1 MALERMVRFIVY
13 DRLDQFKCEILP
25 DEVMDVVSKEAVN
38 GEHSLTITTT
48 QELDKTDRIVVRDGM
63 GLWHEFVVLGITA
76 SHDTAGVTV
85 KEYYC
90 PWSLQ
95 YDLSATYID
104 TNVGLVPG
112 HASVPHSARDAL
124 TAALSGT
131 TRWTIGTVGVTTMA
145 SASFYRRSGWEGMDT
160 VLEVWGGE
168 LAVTIGVGAAGV
180 TSRQVSLL
188 PHVGTSTAT
197 RRFDYAGDLTSIQRI
212 VSDEVWPC
220 RIVPLGCSTETSAG
234 GYTRRPTISS
244 VNQGV
249 PWIQDDEAV
258 PYTRI
263 PNGQGGWEYPTL
275 VVKNDTYSD
284 PAALKAWA
292 TEHVSEYTRPQVCYK
307 AEVAQFVKA
316 GLNAHGVAL
325 GDNVV
330 VVDREFDSAGLR
342 IDARVL
348 EIQQDLL
355 DSTRMK
361 LTIGN
366 TEGSLAQQFGSLAR
380 SVTSITSH
388 FENMGEYQSTATYL
402 SELLASINEVAN
414 ALGGYA
420 YYTEGQGIRTY
431 DRPVTDPLVGAE
443 ATKVVEIKG
452 GTIRIADS
460 RTSGGDWDWRTVFV
474 AGHIAAE
481 LITAAQI
488 TTGYIGNASSTSYWD
503 IDNGTI
509 VIVNA
514 AQNPWGRNEQL
525 KFSALSFTDNSGWLN
540 TITTEQSL
548 LGLMLGVDSSS
559 AWSGNGNIYLMPNM
573 PVGSSSSGSISGIA
587 SRFTLK
593 LMGNYSSGTTQ
604 TSYRGCLSLGSR
616 YIEENIVNGTGTV
629 YPGIVIAN
637 DAVYLCAKRDNYTT
651 DYGQS
656 VTSIESALSLNATQT
671 VPSVMRRSLTV
682 DGSLRVYK
690 NSSIPSATN
699 SSVVFGEDSSAR
711 KVNLTV
717 YGNTN
722 LQGTLSVSSTK
733 SRRVSTN
740 DYSERLL
747 YSYETPAPY
756 FGDIG
761 SATIGE
767 DGTCYVSIDDVF
779 TETARTDMAYQVFL
793 QKCGRGDLWVAEK
806 RPSYFVVRGT
816 AGLAFDWEV
825 KARQKDYEMERLE
838 DCGICEFEDTESQAE
853 TPEICYQ
860 DELNEYLRAIE
871 KALQT

>member
-131 TRWTIGTVGVTTMA
+131 ERWTIGTVGVTTMA
-145 SASFYRRSGWEGMDT
+145 SASFYRMSGWEGIDT

-168 LAVTIGVGAAGV
+168 IAVTIGVGASGV

-188 PHVGTSTAT
+188 PHVGTSAAT

-220 RIVPLGCSTETSAG
+220 RIVPLGRSTETSAG

-258 PYTRI
+258 PYVRV

-292 TEHVSEYTRPQVCYK
+292 IEHVSEYTRPQVCYK

-366 TEGSLAQQFGSLAR
+366 MEGSLAQQFGSLAR

-481 LITAAQI
+481 LVTAAQI
-488 TTGYIGNASSTSYWD
+488 TAGYIGSAESGNYWD
-503 IDNGTI
+503 LDSGTMVLSADLNLGGLNNQNGILRVYDSSGTLIGKWDNTGLEATGNLKLE
-509 VIVNA
+509 VDGPSGYNNA
-514 AQNPWGRNEQL
+514 KELVQL
-525 KFSALSFTDNSGWLN
+525 GNFSFTDASGRYNGVKTSQNFYGLSLSNSESG
-540 TITTEQSL
+540 I
-548 LGLMLGVDSSS
+548 GHVMLANYG
-559 AWSGNGNIYLMPNM
+559 
-573 PVGSSSSGSISGIA
+573 GSSSGNPAAIFATKNFVILSNVGNASAGFLYLSSAKFELGNGFTTISG
-587 SRFTLK
+587 K
-593 LMGNYSSGTTQ
+593 
-604 TSYRGCLSLGSR
+604 
-616 YIEENIVNGTGTV
+616 
-629 YPGIVIAN
+629 
-637 DAVYLCAKRDNYTT
+637 
-651 DYGQS
+651 
-656 VTSIESALSLNATQT
+656 SLNFLIERGSTE
-671 VPSVMRRSLTV
+671 VV
-682 DGSLRVYK
+682 DVRTASTSFK
-690 NSSIPSATN
+690 HQ
-699 SSVVFGEDSSAR
+699 
-711 KVNLTV
+711 VNV
-717 YGNTN
+717 
-722 LQGTLSVSSTK
+722 QGALYVTGTK
-733 SRRVSTN
+733 SRVVATKNYGNR
-740 DYSERLL
+740 EL
-747 YSYETPAPY
+747 YAYETPAPY

-767 DGTCYVSIDDVF
+767 DGTCYVGIDDVF

-793 QKCGRGDLWVAEK
+793 QACGKGDLWVAEK
-806 RPSYFVVRGT
+806 HPSYFVARG
-816 AGLAFDWEV
+816 APGLSFDWEV
-825 KARQKDYEMERLE
+825 KARQAGFEMDRIEDNDLSINDELGAVSDITSEFEHGSVYDYELNYARQIERL
-838 DCGICEFEDTESQAE
+838 
-853 TPEICYQ
+853 Y
-860 DELNEYLRAIE
+860 
-871 KALQT
+871 

>member
-25 DEVMDVVSKEAVN
+25 EEVMDVVSKEAVN

-104 TNVGLVPG
+104 TNVGIVPG
-112 HASVPHSARDAL
+112 HASVPRSARDAL

-131 TRWTIGTVGVTTMA
+131 DRWAIGTVGVTTMA
-145 SASFYRRSGWEGMDT
+145 SASFYRMSGWEGIDT

-168 LAVTIGVGAAGV
+168 IAVTIGVGASGV

-220 RIVPLGCSTETSAG
+220 RIVPLGRSTETSAG

-292 TEHVSEYTRPQVCYK
+292 IEHVSEYTRPQVCYK

-366 TEGSLAQQFGSLAR
+366 MEGSLAQQFGSLAR

-481 LITAAQI
+481 LVTAAQI
-488 TTGYIGNASSTSYWD
+488 TAGYIGSAESGNYWD
-503 IDNGTI
+503 LDSGTMVLSADLNLGGLNNQNGILRVYDASGTLI
-509 VIVNA
+509 
-514 AQNPWGRNEQL
+514 G
-525 KFSALSFTDNSGWLN
+525 KFDNSGLDATGDFTLRDQFGSGSVIYRTQVEVGSFEANIDSAASFLDGTTKHGMMIQRLRKNISTGEFYENGSMYLIADPYTMAIASTLRLIIQAGVTDDHKWPFLWLYKDN
-540 TITTEQSL
+540 YSA
-548 LGLMLGVDSSS
+548 MLASGSVSTSS
-559 AWSGNGNIYLMPNM
+559 ATSTYVNAQR
-573 PVGSSSSGSISGIA
+573 GSVAI
-587 SRFTLK
+587 
-593 LMGNYSSGTTQ
+593 
-604 TSYRGCLSLGSR
+604 GCTK
-616 YIEENIVNGTGTV
+616 N
-629 YPGIVIAN
+629 
-637 DAVYLCAKRDNYTT
+637 
-651 DYGQS
+651 GQS
-656 VTSIESALSLNATQT
+656 VGVGTFSYDNGLVIQGNFRVTGT
-671 VPSVMRRSLTV
+671 KNRVV
-682 DGSLRVYK
+682 D
-690 NSSIPSATN
+690 T
-699 SSVVFGEDSSAR
+699 EH
-711 KVNLTV
+711 
-717 YGNTN
+717 YG
-722 LQGTLSVSSTK
+722 
-733 SRRVSTN
+733 
-740 DYSERLL
+740 ERLL
-747 YSYETPAPY
+747 YCYETPAPY

-779 TETARTDMAYQVFL
+779 TETARTDMAYQAFL

-806 RPSYFVVRGT
+806 HPSYFVVRG
-816 AGLAFDWEV
+816 APGLAFDWEV
-825 KARQKDYEMERLE
+825 KARQKDFDQERMEDSGLRDATTLDAWSDFTEEYADELDYVHQIERLYE
-838 DCGICEFEDTESQAE
+838 
-853 TPEICYQ
+853 
-860 DELNEYLRAIE
+860 
-871 KALQT
+871 

>member
-25 DEVMDVVSKEAVN
+25 EEVMDVVSKEAVN

-104 TNVGLVPG
+104 TNVGIVPG
-112 HASVPHSARDAL
+112 HASVPRSARDAL

-131 TRWTIGTVGVTTMA
+131 DRWTIGTVGVTTMA
-145 SASFYRRSGWEGMDT
+145 SASFYRMSGWEGIDT

-168 LAVTIGVGAAGV
+168 IAVTIGVGASGV

-220 RIVPLGCSTETSAG
+220 RIVPLGRSTETSAG

-244 VNQGV
+244 VNGGV

-258 PYTRI
+258 PYVRI

-420 YYTEGQGIRTY
+420 YYTKGQGIRTY

-481 LITAAQI
+481 LVTAAQI
-488 TTGYIGNASSTSYWD
+488 TAGYIGSAESGNYWDLDSGELNINNGSIRLTMDGYRQGSKFIAELANFTATSSVLNPEGSEETYKGLHMYTTNDYRNDDVYLLITQTISGSTTNTHRSAALGSTGSLILVPAINDSSNVGQIKLHHATGDFTVIAGRENNYRTSISTS
-503 IDNGTI
+503 G
-509 VIVNA
+509 
-514 AQNPWGRNEQL
+514 
-525 KFSALSFTDNSGWLN
+525 NSLYY
-540 TITTEQSL
+540 E
-548 LGLMLGVDSSS
+548 
-559 AWSGNGNIYLMPNM
+559 YCP
-573 PVGSSSSGSISGIA
+573 PSGSYSTQLFVSG
-587 SRFTLK
+587 
-593 LMGNYSSGTTQ
+593 GT
-604 TSYRGCLSLGSR
+604 
-616 YIEENIVNGTGTV
+616 
-629 YPGIVIAN
+629 
-637 DAVYLCAKRDNYTT
+637 
-651 DYGQS
+651 
-656 VTSIESALSLNATQT
+656 
-671 VPSVMRRSLTV
+671 
-682 DGSLRVYK
+682 
-690 NSSIPSATN
+690 SATTTHLK
-699 SSVVFGEDSSAR
+699 VFGKFTA
-711 KVNLTV
+711 T
-717 YGNTN
+717 G
-722 LQGTLSVSSTK
+722 TK
-733 SRRVSTN
+733 SRLVDT
-740 DYSERLL
+740 DHYADRLL
-747 YSYETPAPY
+747 YCDETPSPTFTD
-756 FGDIG
+756 FGSGRTD
-761 SATIGE
+761 A
-767 DGTCYVSIDDVF
+767 DGLCYVEIDDVF
-779 TETARTDMAYQVFL
+779 AETARTDMAYQVFL
-793 QKCGRGDLWVAEK
+793 QACGRGELWVEEK
-806 RPSYFVVRGT
+806 HPSYFVVHGSPN
-816 AGLAFDWEV
+816 LAFDWQL
-825 KARQKDYEMERLE
+825 KAHQKGYEFDRMETQSMETMANEDVELTFGAAVAESYSYELNYTNEMEALYEME
-838 DCGICEFEDTESQAE
+838 T
-853 TPEICYQ
+853 T
-860 DELNEYLRAIE
+860 
-871 KALQT
+871 K

>member
-25 DEVMDVVSKEAVN
+25 EEVMDVVSKEAVN

-112 HASVPHSARDAL
+112 HASVPRSARDAL

-131 TRWTIGTVGVTTMA
+131 DRWTIGTVGVTTMA
-145 SASFYRRSGWEGMDT
+145 SASFYRMSGWEGIDT

-168 LAVTIGVGAAGV
+168 IAVTIGVGASGV

-220 RIVPLGCSTETSAG
+220 RIVPLGRSTETSAG

-292 TEHVSEYTRPQVCYK
+292 IEHVSEYTRPQVCYK

-366 TEGSLAQQFGSLAR
+366 MEGSLAQQFGSLAR

-481 LITAAQI
+481 LVTASNIVAGFIQSAD
-488 TTGYIGNASSTSYWD
+488 GYSYWD
-503 IDNGTI
+503 LDANTLKLL
-509 VIVNA
+509 
-514 AQNPWGRNEQL
+514 GRNASVEVGNVDTSTGAMKSGTTITANELSYKSQYGVVFRVYSSNPSNYISDGILRVQSSDGTGFIQL
-525 KFSALSFTDNSGWLN
+525 KADHMTRHECEMWVANRFSAVSAENRYIFGGDGDTSTGKFSAHAN
-540 TITTEQSL
+540 
-548 LGLMLGVDSSS
+548 
-559 AWSGNGNIYLMPNM
+559 
-573 PVGSSSSGSISGIA
+573 
-587 SRFTLK
+587 
-593 LMGNYSSGTTQ
+593 
-604 TSYRGCLSLGSR
+604 
-616 YIEENIVNGTGTV
+616 YIELE
-629 YPGIVIAN
+629 
-637 DAVYLCAKRDNYTT
+637 
-651 DYGQS
+651 S
-656 VTSIESALSLNATQT
+656 VTC
-671 VPSVMRRSLTV
+671 
-682 DGSLRVYK
+682 K
-690 NSSIPSATN
+690 
-699 SSVVFGEDSSAR
+699 
-711 KVNLTV
+711 V
-717 YGNTN
+717 YGAF
-722 LQGTLSVSSTK
+722 SVSGTK
-733 SRRVSTN
+733 SRIVDTD
-740 DYSERLL
+740 DYGTRRL
-747 YSYETPAPY
+747 YAYETPSPM
-756 FGDIG
+756 FGDLG
-761 SATIGE
+761 SASTDESGE
-767 DGTCYVSIDDVF
+767 CYVMLDDVF
-779 TETARTDMAYQVFL
+779 AQTARTDLPYQVFI
-793 QKCGRGDLWVAEK
+793 QKCGEGDLWVAEK
-806 RPSYFVVRGT
+806 KPTHFVVRGT
-816 AGLAFDWEV
+816 PNLAFDWEL
-825 KARQKDYEMERLE
+825 KAKQRDYESERLE
-838 DCGICEFEDTESQAE
+838 DDFIATPDAPMDGMPSDMTYSNEMDEIVCGIADQYEQEITELE
-853 TPEICYQ
+853 VMV
-860 DELNEYLRAIE
+860 R
-871 KALQT
+871 

>member
-25 DEVMDVVSKEAVN
+25 EEVMDVVSKEAVN

-104 TNVGLVPG
+104 TNVGIVPG
-112 HASVPHSARDAL
+112 HASVPRSARDAL

-131 TRWTIGTVGVTTMA
+131 DRWAIGTVGVTTMA
-145 SASFYRRSGWEGMDT
+145 SASFYRMSGWEGIDT

-220 RIVPLGCSTETSAG
+220 RIVPLGRSTETSAG

-292 TEHVSEYTRPQVCYK
+292 IEHVSEYTRPQVCYK

-366 TEGSLAQQFGSLAR
+366 MEGSLAQQFGSLAR

-481 LITAAQI
+481 LVTAAQI
-488 TTGYIGNASSTSYWD
+488 TAGYIGSAESGNYWD
-503 IDNGTI
+503 LDSGTMVLSADLNLGGLNNQNGILRVYDSSGTLIGKWDNTGIDATGNMTLKDVYVNGQHTYTGTANI
-509 VIVNA
+509 RRSTCYQVNQSDASTNRYGLAIRSIHNYMSTYGSSIQLYPSSGGATENNVIFA
-514 AQNPWGRNEQL
+514 GGALEIQAQDWNSADAGEMNPNRKTTRLVLTNTGMWVSRSNLLAGYP
-525 KFSALSFTDNSGWLN
+525 SG
-540 TITTEQSL
+540 IHASDSD
-548 LGLMLGVDSSS
+548 MLIAVDSSS
-559 AWSGNGNIYLMPNM
+559 SPAWFYCRNAR
-573 PVGSSSSGSISGIA
+573 V
-587 SRFTLK
+587 
-593 LMGNYSSGTTQ
+593 
-604 TSYRGCLSLGSR
+604 
-616 YIEENIVNGTGTV
+616 
-629 YPGIVIAN
+629 
-637 DAVYLCAKRDNYTT
+637 
-651 DYGQS
+651 
-656 VTSIESALSLNATQT
+656 LN
-671 VPSVMRRSLTV
+671 
-682 DGSLRVYK
+682 
-690 NSSIPSATN
+690 N
-699 SSVVFGEDSSAR
+699 
-711 KVNLTV
+711 
-717 YGNTN
+717 
-722 LQGTLSVSSTK
+722 LSVAGTK
-733 SRRVSTN
+733 GRLVDTDHYN
-740 DYSERLL
+740 DRLL
-747 YSYETPAPY
+747 YCDETPSPTFTD
-756 FGDIG
+756 FGSG
-761 SATIGE
+761 STDA
-767 DGTCYVSIDDVF
+767 DGLCYVEIDDVF
-779 TETARTDMAYQVFL
+779 AETARTDMAYQVFL
-793 QKCGRGDLWVAEK
+793 QACGRGELWVEEK
-806 RPSYFVVRGT
+806 APSYFVVHG
-816 AGLAFDWEV
+816 APNLAFDWQLKAHQKGYEFDRMEV
-825 KARQKDYEMERLE
+825 QSMQQAVDAEVSELSDDPIGELYSDELLYAKKMEALYEME
-838 DCGICEFEDTESQAE
+838 IT
-853 TPEICYQ
+853 
-860 DELNEYLRAIE
+860 
-871 KALQT
+871 K